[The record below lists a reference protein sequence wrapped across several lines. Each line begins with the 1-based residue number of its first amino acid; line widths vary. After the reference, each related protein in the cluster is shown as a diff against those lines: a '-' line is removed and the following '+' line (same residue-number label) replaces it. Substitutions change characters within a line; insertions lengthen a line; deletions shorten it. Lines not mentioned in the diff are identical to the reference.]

1 MSDRARLEIKIEEL
15 ISRLSRLE
23 LRVSELESNQ
33 FELVSA
39 AAEVPASGASEHTAA
54 SAAAASEHRPVSA
67 QSSSVPIFDYPS
79 IAIDSVRED
88 RLISIGQ
95 WISRALRNQ
104 ITGLSGREKLPEP
117 SQFYLVFRG
126 VNGIVYNPVKVFA
139 TFEESCRFVKSR
151 GGSLGRSVFI
161 GVPSKADGRIIC
173 SAAGVSWPD
182 C

>member
-54 SAAAASEHRPVSA
+54 SAAAASERRPVSA